1 MRTPASFQHV
11 LASGERRRAGD
22 LTVVRA
28 EGEPGS
34 VRYGLVA
41 GKRVGTAV
49 SRNRA
54 KRRLR
59 RAISS
64 AGLEPGF
71 DYVVIAGESTAHVG
85 FATLIEWLR
94 QAGGA
99 AGAGS

>member
-1 MRTPASFQHV
+1 
-11 LASGERRRAGD
+11 
-22 LTVVRA
+22 
-28 EGEPGS
+28 
-34 VRYGLVA
+34 
-41 GKRVGTAV
+41 V